1 MSTSNSP
8 TPRRIGRRVGEFAI
22 LARPRFTLIEVL
34 VAVAVLALA
43 LGATLTLSGQAK
55 FNIATL
61 ESDWS
66 LQHALEQATE
76 FYLLTPD
83 PVIASLPN
91 GLIPRA
97 LHASCEIYVDL
108 EGLPDYAQEA
118 RNGWI
123 LGTYRIVVTDE
134 DGRSVEHIVNKLICE
149 EDAE

>member
-1 MSTSNSP
+1 M
-8 TPRRIGRRVGEFAI
+8 
-22 LARPRFTLIEVL
+22 ARPRFTLIEVL

-43 LGATLTLSGQAK
+43 LGATLALSGQAK

-61 ESDWS
+61 ESEWA

-83 PVIASLPN
+83 PVAASLPD
-91 GLIPRA
+91 GLIPRT

-118 RNGWI
+118 SNGWI

-134 DGRSVEHIVNKLICE
+134 GGRSVEHIVNKLIFE

>member
-1 MSTSNSP
+1 MSTSNSS
-8 TPRRIGRRVGEFAI
+8 TPRRIGRHVSESASI
-22 LARPRFTLIEVL
+22 ARLRFTLIEVL

-61 ESDWS
+61 ESEWS

-83 PVIASLPN
+83 PVIASLPD

-97 LHASCEIYVDL
+97 LHASCEVYVDL

-118 RNGWI
+118 SNGWI
-123 LGTYRIVVTDE
+123 LGTYRIVITDE
-134 DGRSVEHIVNKLICE
+134 GGRSVEHIVNKLIFE
-149 EDAE
+149 EDTE